1 MSTESA
7 DARSR
12 RLSRAAAIWRAAVSS
27 YNRFDGHDG
36 TAMAGYVAFS
46 AFLSIFPFAI
56 FFSALAGILIGPE
69 ESRRIFESLVELA
82 PDHITKTLMPVL
94 NEVVGQSRGG
104 VLTFAGLGAIWVASN
119 AAEAVRVA
127 FDRAYGVEKPRH
139 FVYRRAVAIGFVFV
153 AFVTFTVLGFL
164 IIVAPLAFSL
174 AKELIGFD
182 PPIGLDAIRYALGVV
197 TFAVFL
203 LLLNRWLPS
212 QAPSTRQVLPGIAVT
227 TILWLAGASLF
238 SIYLAFAPS
247 YTVTYGA
254 FAGVIVTLL
263 FFYLTGAVVI
273 FGAEVNATLVA
284 LRHEKMELT

>member
-1 MSTESA
+1 MS
-7 DARSR
+7 DAAEMSRSLWR
-12 RLSRAAAIWRAAVSS
+12 RLRAVSRAAVAC
-27 YNRFDGHDG
+27 YDRFDAHDG
-36 TAMAGYVAFS
+36 TAMAGYIAFS

-69 ESRRIFESLVELA
+69 DSRVIFDSLVDLA
-82 PDHITKTLMPVL
+82 PEHITKTLMPVL
-94 NEVVGQSRGG
+94 YEVIGQSRGG
-104 VLTFAGLGAIWVASN
+104 VLTFAGFGAIWVASN

-127 FDRAYGVEKPRH
+127 FDRAYDVTTPRN
-139 FVYRRAVAIGFVFV
+139 FFYRRAAAIGFVFV
-153 AFVTFTVLGFL
+153 AFITFTALGFL
-164 IIVAPLAFSL
+164 IIFAPLALNLSRD
-174 AKELIGFD
+174 LIGFD
-182 PPIGLDAIRYALGVV
+182 PPIGLNAVRYVLGVA

-203 LLLNRWLPS
+203 LMLNRWLPS
-212 QAPSTRQVLPGIAVT
+212 RAPSTRQILPGILVT
-227 TILWLAGASLF
+227 TVLWIGGASLF
-238 SIYLAFAPS
+238 SLYLAFAPS

>member
-1 MSTESA
+1 MSGGEGLSA
-7 DARSR
+7 WRG
-12 RLSRAAAIWRAAVSS
+12 LLAIWRATVMCH
-27 YNRFDGHDG
+27 NRFEAHDG
-36 TAMAGYVAFS
+36 TAMAGYIAFS

-56 FFSALAGILIGPE
+56 FFSALAGIVVGPE
-69 ESRRIFESLVELA
+69 DSRLIFDTLVDLA
-82 PDHITKTLMPVL
+82 PEHITKTLMPVL
-94 NEVVGQSRGG
+94 YEVIGQSRGG

-127 FDRAYGVEKPRH
+127 FDRAYGVTSPRH
-139 FVYRRAVAIGFVFV
+139 VVYRRLVAIGFVFI

-164 IIVAPLAFSL
+164 IIFAPLALNL
-174 AKELIGFD
+174 ARDMIGFT
-182 PPIGLDAIRYALGVV
+182 PPIGLNAVRYILGVA
-197 TFAVFL
+197 TFTVFL
-203 LLLNRWLPS
+203 LMLNRWLPS
-212 QAPSTRQVLPGIAVT
+212 KAPSTRQTLPGIAVA
-227 TILWLAGASLF
+227 TILWIGGASLF